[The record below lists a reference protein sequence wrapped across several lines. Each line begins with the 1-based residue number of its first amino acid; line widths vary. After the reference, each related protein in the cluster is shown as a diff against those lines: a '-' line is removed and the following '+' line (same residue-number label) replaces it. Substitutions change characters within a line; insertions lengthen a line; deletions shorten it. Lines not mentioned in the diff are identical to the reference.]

1 MVVPSRGSE
10 DSPAMAFDRQEV
22 EQFLY
27 HEAQLMDEHR
37 LDEWLALWT
46 EPALYWVPSN
56 RDEID
61 PKREVSLIYDDWVRL
76 QLRISRLKSGFAH
89 AQQPRSRMRRLVSN
103 IVVEEAENGEIVVY
117 SNFLL
122 TELRRGKQDLFAGR
136 TIHHLR
142 FSDGAFK
149 LTFKKVLL
157 VNNDEPIDN
166 LTFLI

>member
-1 MVVPSRGSE
+1 MTV
-10 DSPAMAFDRQEV
+10 DRQQV

-37 LDEWLALWT
+37 FDEWLALWT

-56 RDEID
+56 RDELD
-61 PKREVSLIYDDWVRL
+61 PKREVSLIYDDWLRL
-76 QLRISRLKSGFAH
+76 QLRVSRLKSGFAH
-89 AQQPRSRMRRLVSN
+89 AQEPKSRMRRLISN
-103 IVVEEAENGEIVVY
+103 IVVEEGENGEIAAA

-122 TELRRGKQDLFAGR
+122 AELRRGKQDLFAGR
-136 TIHHLR
+136 TLHRLR
-142 FSDGAFK
+142 SHNGSFK
-149 LTFKKVLL
+149 LVSKKVLL

>member
-1 MVVPSRGSE
+1 MSI
-10 DSPAMAFDRQEV
+10 DRQQV

-37 LDEWLALWT
+37 FDEWLALWT

-56 RDEID
+56 RDDVD
-61 PKREVSLIYDDWVRL
+61 PKREVSLIYDDCVRL
-76 QLRISRLKSGFAH
+76 QLRIARLKSGFAH
-89 AQQPRSRMRRLVSN
+89 AQEPKSRMRRLISN
-103 IVVEEAENGEIVVY
+103 IVVEEAEKGEIVAY

-122 TELRRGKQDLFAGR
+122 AELRRGKQDLFAGR
-136 TIHHLR
+136 TIHRLCAHN
-142 FSDGAFK
+142 GGFK
-149 LTFKKVLL
+149 LISKKVLL

>member
-1 MVVPSRGSE
+1 
-10 DSPAMAFDRQEV
+10 MAFDRQQV

-37 LDEWLALWT
+37 YDEWLALWT
-46 EPALYWVPSN
+46 EDALYWVPTG

-61 PKREVSLIYDDWVRL
+61 PAREISLIYDDRVRL
-76 QLRISRLKSGFAH
+76 QVRIARLKSGFAH
-89 AQQPRSRMRRLVSN
+89 AQEPKSRMRRVVSN
-103 IVVEEAENGEIVVY
+103 IVVEEAENGEIVAS

-122 TELRRGKQDLFAGR
+122 AELRRGKQDVFAGR
-136 TIHHLR
+136 AIHRLR
-142 FSDGAFK
+142 LHDGVFK
-149 LTFKKVLL
+149 LVSKKVLL

>member
-1 MVVPSRGSE
+1 
-10 DSPAMAFDRQEV
+10 MAVDRQRV

-76 QLRISRLKSGFAH
+76 QLRVSRLKSGFAH
-89 AQQPRSRMRRLVSN
+89 AQEPRSRMRRVVSN
-103 IVVEEAENGEIVVY
+103 IVVEETENGEIVAH

-122 TELRRGKQDLFAGR
+122 AELRRGKQDLFAGR
-136 TIHHLR
+136 TIHRLLSR
-142 FSDGAFK
+142 DGSVK
-149 LTFKKVLL
+149 LASKKVLL

>member
-1 MVVPSRGSE
+1 MSVDRG
-10 DSPAMAFDRQEV
+10 QV

-37 LDEWLALWT
+37 FDEWLALWI

-56 RDEID
+56 RDEVD

-76 QLRISRLKSGFAH
+76 QLRIARLKSGFAH
-89 AQQPRSRMRRLVSN
+89 AQEPRSRMRRLISN
-103 IVVEEAENGEIVVY
+103 IEIEEAENGEIVAS

-122 TELRRGKQDLFAGR
+122 AELRRGKQDLFAGR
-136 TIHHLR
+136 SIHRLR
-142 FSDGAFK
+142 TDNGGFK
-149 LTFKKVLL
+149 LTSKKVLL